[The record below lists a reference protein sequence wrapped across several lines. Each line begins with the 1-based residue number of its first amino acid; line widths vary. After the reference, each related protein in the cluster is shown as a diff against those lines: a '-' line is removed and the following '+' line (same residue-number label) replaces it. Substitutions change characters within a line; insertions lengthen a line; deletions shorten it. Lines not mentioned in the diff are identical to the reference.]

1 MPRLLR
7 HTLLSV
13 RDLAL
18 SAGPFVL
25 LAVLL
30 LWGAYVLLDPA
41 PPRRVVLATGPENSA
56 YAEFGARYQAALARY
71 GIEVEQLAT
80 AGSADNLKLLRD
92 PARRVDLAFVQG
104 GSGEG
109 IFAVDEDRS
118 GEPLV
123 SLGRLFYE
131 PVWLFYRAPQERR
144 PKSERQRPPA
154 QTANAASPLMSA
166 AAPSSKGGD
175 LRHLS
180 ELVGARVALGPP
192 GSGVPNLMA
201 KLLHANRIAPE
212 SLQLSHLG
220 ESDAVAAFL
229 DGKLDAVVLVSA
241 PEAPL
246 VQLLLL
252 TPGVRLFDLAQ
263 AEAYARRFPFLAA
276 LALPRGVADLAQD
289 LPPAEVRLVAPTTSL
304 VAREATHPAIVQL
317 FVQAAQEIHG
327 GTGWFAR
334 AGQFPDPQ
342 TAEIPLASEAARYY
356 RSGPPLLQRYLPFW
370 LANLID
376 RMWVVLVSI
385 IAVLIPLSRIVPPL
399 YEFRVRSKVFRWY
412 AQLREIEEAVDQTK
426 EPQALLDELDN
437 LDRRVE
443 RIAVPLSHADE
454 LYALRSHIEL
464 VRARLRAMVGDGRA
478 SGVERPA

>member
-7 HTLLSV
+7 HTLLSA

-18 SAGPFVL
+18 SAGPFVV

-30 LWGAYVLLDPA
+30 LWGAYLLLDPA

-56 YAEFGARYQAALARY
+56 YAEFGARYKAALARY
-71 GIEVEQLAT
+71 GITVELLAT
-80 AGSADNLKLLRD
+80 EGSADNLKLLRD
-92 PARRVDLAFVQG
+92 ATRQVDLAFVQG

-118 GEPLV
+118 GAALV

-131 PVWLFYRAPQERR
+131 PLWLFSRAPPSKKDREIR
-144 PKSERQRPPA
+144 SPA
-154 QTANAASPLMSA
+154 TP
-166 AAPSSKGGD
+166 AAPFVKGGEV
-175 LRHLS
+175 RHLS
-180 ELVGARVALGPP
+180 GLVGARVALGPP

-201 KLLHANRIAPE
+201 KLLHANRIAPD
-212 SLQLSHLG
+212 SLQRSYLG

-263 AEAYARRFPFLAA
+263 AEAYARRFSFLTA
-276 LALPRGVADLAQD
+276 LTLPRGVADLAQD
-289 LPPAEVRLVAPTTSL
+289 LPPDDVRLVAPTTSL
-304 VAREATHPAIVQL
+304 VARESTHPALVQL
-317 FVQAAQEIHG
+317 FVQAAHEIHG

-370 LANLID
+370 FANLIE

-412 AQLREIEEAVDQTK
+412 AQLREIEEAVEQTK
-426 EPQALLDELDN
+426 APQALLEELDQ

-443 RIAVPLSHADE
+443 RIPVPLSHADE
-454 LYALRSHIEL
+454 LYALRSHIDL
-464 VRARLRAMVGDGRA
+464 VRARLRARVSLA
-478 SGVERPA
+478 